1 MRRTLLQS
9 VTRPPLTEPAPAPN
23 DPELAALAA
32 EIKGA
37 AGARLGRSLAIRHV
51 DAGSCNACE
60 LEIHALSNAFYD
72 IERFGFRFVAS
83 PRHADV
89 LLVTGPVTRNMQE
102 ALQRTYDA
110 MPAPKWV
117 VAAGACARDGGLY
130 AGGYACLDG
139 VAAVIPVDLAIPGCP
154 PTPTAL
160 LKGLLALMARSAR

>member
-1 MRRTLLQS
+1 MGWVSKILRVGR
-9 VTRPPLTEPAPAPN
+9 VVERAGPAPEPAVNPPA
-23 DPELAALAA
+23 
-32 EIKGA
+32 GVR
-37 AGARLGRSLAIRHV
+37 GSLQIRHV

-89 LLVTGPVTRNMQE
+89 LLVTGPVTRNMRE

-117 VAAGACARDGGLY
+117 VAAGTCALDGGLY
-130 AGGYACLDG
+130 AGGYACDDG
-139 VAAVIPVDLAIPGCP
+139 VATVIPVDLLIRGCP
-154 PTPTAL
+154 PTPATL